1 MSKAGDSA
9 SPPSRAAALR
19 YTGTGAP
26 TVVASGEGMLAE
38 RIRAI
43 AAEHDI
49 PLYENQKLVE
59 LLCQIPLGD
68 EIPES
73 LYIAVAE
80 ILAFVYYLDVSLD
93 ESV

>member
-1 MSKAGDSA
+1 MSNTRDKL
-9 SPPSRAAALR
+9 PPERAAALR
-19 YTGTGAP
+19 YTGIGAP
-26 TVVASGEGMLAE
+26 TVVASGEGVVAE
-38 RIRAI
+38 RIRAL
-43 AAEHDI
+43 ATEHDI
-49 PLYENQKLVE
+49 PFYENQKLVE

-93 ESV
+93 ESA

>member
-1 MSKAGDSA
+1 MSDTRDNL
-9 SPPSRAAALR
+9 PPARAAALR
-19 YTGTGAP
+19 YTGIGAP
-26 TVVASGEGMLAE
+26 TVVASGEGVLAE
-38 RIRAI
+38 RIRAL
-43 AAEHDI
+43 ASEHDI

-59 LLCQIPLGD
+59 LLCQIPIGD

-80 ILAFVYYLDVSLD
+80 ILAFVYYLDIALD